1 MNYYDIL
8 DVSQDSDIDTIKKAY
23 RRLAVK
29 WHPDKNPNN
38 IEEATKKFKDIS
50 EAYQILSDSEKKKN
64 YDMYGKTPNHFRSP
78 EDLFTQ
84 LFSNFDPIVSDF
96 LTNTLTKITKS
107 FTKDK
112 NKSVWDV
119 VNEINKEELIEGG
132 STVVKKMLMKNF
144 VKNSKKKQN
153 DSNTYKLTLHIDE
166 IDYENEIGM
175 DINFSREYTHIELEL
190 TNDDISKTYIIDTEY
205 IEHTITFN
213 ENKYLFLLVDKFPPG
228 YERYNTQNLV
238 LEYKL
243 DIQYK
248 DTGFRLYYPYTKNEY
263 LDCNICF
270 ICNSNIVKIP
280 QKGLLKGIDNYGDL
294 FIIFIFTENGI
305 DNVKEES
312 IMLNYK
318 TYYSIDPKL
327 LIDNI

>member
-8 DVSQDSDIDTIKKAY
+8 DVSQDSDRSIKKLA
-23 RRLAVK
+23 RLAVK
-29 WHPDKNPNN
+29 RHPDKNPNN
-38 IEEATKKFKDIS
+38 TEEATKKFKDIS
-50 EAYQILSDSEKKKN
+50 EAYQILSWKKKN
-64 YDMYGKTPNHFRSP
+64 YDMFGKTPNHFRSP

-166 IDYENEIGM
+166 IDYENEIGI

-213 ENKYLFLLVDKFPPG
+213 ENKYLF
-228 YERYNTQNLV
+228 Y
-238 LEYKL
+238 
-243 DIQYK
+243 
-248 DTGFRLYYPYTKNEY
+248 
-263 LDCNICF
+263 
-270 ICNSNIVKIP
+270 
-280 QKGLLKGIDNYGDL
+280 
-294 FIIFIFTENGI
+294 
-305 DNVKEES
+305 
-312 IMLNYK
+312 
-318 TYYSIDPKL
+318 
-327 LIDNI
+327 

>member
-144 VKNSKKKQN
+144 
-153 DSNTYKLTLHIDE
+153 
-166 IDYENEIGM
+166 
-175 DINFSREYTHIELEL
+175 
-190 TNDDISKTYIIDTEY
+190 
-205 IEHTITFN
+205 
-213 ENKYLFLLVDKFPPG
+213 
-228 YERYNTQNLV
+228 
-238 LEYKL
+238 
-243 DIQYK
+243 
-248 DTGFRLYYPYTKNEY
+248 
-263 LDCNICF
+263 
-270 ICNSNIVKIP
+270 
-280 QKGLLKGIDNYGDL
+280 
-294 FIIFIFTENGI
+294 
-305 DNVKEES
+305 
-312 IMLNYK
+312 
-318 TYYSIDPKL
+318 
-327 LIDNI
+327 